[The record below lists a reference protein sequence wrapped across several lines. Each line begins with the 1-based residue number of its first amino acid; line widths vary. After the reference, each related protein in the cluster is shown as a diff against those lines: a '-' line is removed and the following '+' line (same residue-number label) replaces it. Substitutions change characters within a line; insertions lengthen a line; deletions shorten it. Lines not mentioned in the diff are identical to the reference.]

1 MSIRRWEMILEL
13 QKRKSNLGDVERV
26 VLITDRI
33 EELSG
38 KQCFY
43 TPNKPKKCSCLSTL
57 QGDSNAM
64 DAIGSYILFWAK
76 LNPLQQKIM
85 LIEKIKAIHV
95 AERLIG
101 RQLLCSTIEVTKP
114 FQLPF
119 YATEIAETNSKLSS
133 ICICKHSLAA
143 LHSYGIKAF
152 ISLEK
157 HAKENTM
164 PTHGN
169 VGKLSKQTL
178 DHRNNVVPL
187 IKDFFVNDILP
198 LAGPRP
204 TRWTRDAVTKTIQV
218 RDTADIEELD
228 PGWSKRRLYGNF
240 AWKLGWKIR
249 ATSKGTTVKEK
260 RTDLDWL
267 ATEEPKQ
274 VCCRQSFNS
283 YWSQNHPKLIVRK
296 PSKDICSVCYK
307 FSLLYRRKIDRRRR
321 QAADNGNGMDSDSDD
336 DEDDSDNDDPDDDE
350 LEQAM
355 ITVGD
360 HIAEARSMRELLDF
374 LHAQAQ
380 KCTEDG
386 VNDEEMCIV
395 LIIDFCQNMEMPS
408 FNGTQPGETYYY
420 SPMTVPT
427 LGIVDGNTK
436 ENILYAYIYS
446 EAEGN
451 KGGNVVA
458 SLIMKYL
465 RDRGLLDGKK
475 RMKLT
480 IVMDNCPGQNKN
492 NHVVRLAPYLVAK
505 GFFKK
510 VGFLFLLAGHTKNW
524 ADKRFNNL
532 KEDYRVTDLFC
543 MDDLVKA
550 CNKK

>member
-1 MSIRRWEMILEL
+1 MRWETSLEL
-13 QKRKSNLGDVERV
+13 KKKKSNLSDSDRK

-43 TPNKPKKCSCLSTL
+43 TQKKVKKCSCLSSL
-57 QGDSNAM
+57 QGDGVAM
-64 DAIGSYILFWAK
+64 DAVASYILFWAK
-76 LNPLQQKIM
+76 MDPLQQKIL
-85 LIEKIKAIHV
+85 LIEKIKAIYL

-101 RQLLCSTIEVTKP
+101 RQILRSTTEGTKP

-119 YATEIAETNSKLSS
+119 LAAENAETNLKLIS
-133 ICICKHSLAA
+133 ILICKHSLAA
-143 LHSYGIKAF
+143 LHLYGVRAF
-152 ISLEK
+152 ASLEAN
-157 HAKENTM
+157 AKENTL
-164 PTHGN
+164 PVHGN
-169 VGKLSKQTL
+169 AGKLSKQSL
-178 DHRNNVVPL
+178 DHRDNVVPL
-187 IKDFFVNDILP
+187 LKDFFLNDILP

-204 TRWTRDAVTKTIQV
+204 TRWTRDAVTKTTEV
-218 RDTADIEELD
+218 RDSDGIEELD

-240 AWKLGWKIR
+240 AWKQGWKIR
-249 ATSKGTTVKEK
+249 ATSKGSTVKER
-260 RTDLDWL
+260 RTDADWS

-274 VCCRQSFNS
+274 VCCRQSFNN
-283 YWSQNHPKLIVRK
+283 YWSYNHPKLIVRK

-321 QAADNGNGMDSDSDD
+321 QAADNDDNIDSDD
-336 DEDDSDNDDPDDDE
+336 DDDEDNSDDDDLDDDE
-350 LEQAM
+350 LEEAM
-355 ITVGD
+355 VKVGR
-360 HIAEARSMRELLDF
+360 HIEEARSMRELLGV
-374 LHAQAQ
+374 LHAEAQ

-386 VNDEEMCIV
+386 VDDEEMCIV

-436 ENILYAYIYS
+436 DNILYAYIYS

-465 RDRGLLDGKK
+465 SDRGLLDGKK
-475 RMKLT
+475 RCKLT

-492 NHVVRLAPYLVAK
+492 NHVV
-505 GFFKK
+505 
-510 VGFLFLLAGHTKNW
+510 
-524 ADKRFNNL
+524 
-532 KEDYRVTDLFC
+532 
-543 MDDLVKA
+543 
-550 CNKK
+550 